1 MALYIFG
8 TYTRELLPRPTNARD
23 MIIKKG
29 DLITIDMATKNV
41 LVNEESFLSEKTF
54 GSNYFNVDKGHTE
67 LVINPPDIF
76 DTTVKW
82 QDRYL

>member
-1 MALYIFG
+1 
-8 TYTRELLPRPTNARD
+8 
-23 MIIKKG
+23 
-29 DLITIDMATKNV
+29 MATKNV

-67 LVINPPDIF
+67 LVINPSGIF

-82 QDRYL
+82 QDRFL